1 MADIS
6 QITLPDGN
14 NYNLKD
20 TLARSGSVHVVLGTQ
35 TAATSAWTGNID
47 VDALYD
53 GLTILYYLPYAS
65 GSAKVT
71 INLTLKD
78 GETTT
83 GPIKAYITGVADFT
97 TAYAAGSAIL
107 FTYWDAGSISVSGTP
122 TDIPSWRRA
131 DYYISNT
138 NTIGEYAGSC
148 IAGPFGM
155 ARYSLIMKVD
165 ETHWESLVST
175 SGTGTNKV
183 KNTNGFLLNAPIL
196 YQNAA
201 TYEADGAAGQS
212 GCWVSA
218 SFDTRYST
226 NGGQFSAAGK
236 PFYLVGSITNG
247 KFYLASTWWADSL
260 PVNGS
265 TDVYIYIGNMYSKYQ
280 ATLLP
285 NHPIYK
291 YVTGVGW
298 TQLFNGHS
306 ILRDVP
312 ADAVF
317 TDTTYSVATSST
329 DGLMSSTDKSSLDT
343 VVTNL
348 DGHTVATDVPANAVF
363 TDTTYSVATS
373 STDGLMSSTDKTSLD
388 TVVTNLDGHTVGID
402 VPANAVFTDTT
413 SLTIMSY
420 GSSTWNDFITAY
432 RSNALVY
439 CRASSNSNPATGS
452 QTRLAFMAY
461 VNDAANPTNVEFQY
475 YRSVNAYSA
484 SQQGDQVYVYKL
496 TSAGTWTVTVR
507 EAYSKVVAGTG
518 LSSSYNAN
526 ARTLTLSANI
536 SNATTSSDGLMSS
549 TDKTKLNNIA
559 ATYDSS
565 SETISFT
572 L

>member
-107 FTYWDAGSISVSGTP
+107 FTYWNAGSISVSGTP

-196 YQNAA
+196 YQNTA
-201 TYEADGAAGQS
+201 TYAADGAAGQS
-212 GCWVSA
+212 SCWVSG
-218 SFDTRYST
+218 SIDTRYST

-260 PVNGS
+260 PDNGS

-306 ILRDVP
+306 ILKDVP

-348 DGHTVATDVPANAVF
+348 DGHTVA
-363 TDTTYSVATS
+363 S
-373 STDGLMSSTDKTSLD
+373 
-388 TVVTNLDGHTVGID
+388 D

-475 YRSVNAYSA
+475 YRSVNAYSE

-496 TSAGTWTVTVR
+496 TSAGTWTVTIR
-507 EAYSKVVAGTG
+507 EAYSKVVAGSG

-565 SETISFT
+565 TETISFT